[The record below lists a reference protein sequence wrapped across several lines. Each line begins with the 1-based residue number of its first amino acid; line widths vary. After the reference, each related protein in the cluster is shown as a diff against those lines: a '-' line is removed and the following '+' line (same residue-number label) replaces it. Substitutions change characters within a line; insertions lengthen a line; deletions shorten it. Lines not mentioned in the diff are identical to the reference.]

1 MPRYEVALAHEETG
15 EVVLWN
21 GDAADPHGAVQEAQ
35 ESYGLAYAYQTVT
48 EEVRHPEI
56 EVSGAHVRQHPL
68 TSVRTAL
75 RIAGV
80 STEEIR
86 EFTKESLES
95 ADTDRGPIEVAG
107 KWVTIT

>member
-35 ESYGLAYAYQTVT
+35 EAYGLAYFYQTVT

-56 EVSGAHVRQHPL
+56 EVSGTHVRQHPL
-68 TSVRTAL
+68 TSVKTAL

-80 STEEIR
+80 GMWEIQEFAQESR
-86 EFTKESLES
+86 ESEN
-95 ADTDRGPIEVAG
+95 PIEVAG

>member
-15 EVVLWN
+15 DVVLWN

-35 ESYGLAYAYQTVT
+35 EAYGLAYVYQTVT

-68 TSVRTAL
+68 TSVKTAL
-75 RIAGV
+75 RIGGV
-80 STEEIR
+80 PAIEILDFEDEALTVQDHTEELLKVIKR
-86 EFTKESLES
+86 
-95 ADTDRGPIEVAG
+95 
-107 KWVTIT
+107 WVTIT